1 MNYVFIVNFGQIS
14 YHTNNYAILKL
25 YEQKKNSELKKLCQ
39 NEE

>member
-25 YEQKKNSELKKLCQ
+25 YEQKKIVN
-39 NEE
+39 